1 MTGTAAQVTV
11 VTQVDHR
18 PVGNGVMGPVA
29 ARLRELYAQAVRGQL
44 PRYRHWNTAV
54 YTDTTPA
61 GLKPATER
69 VTTAK

>member
-18 PVGNGVMGPVA
+18 PVGSGVMGPVA

-44 PRYRHWNTAV
+44 PRYRHWNTPIYAGS
-54 YTDTTPA
+54 TPTQREPVA
-61 GLKPATER
+61 GKL
-69 VTTAK
+69 TAAK